1 VRRNK
6 PANAITN
13 FFVIEENKILLIG
26 YEMFRVYLFARKG
39 SLSKL
44 EVLNQIYNFMLIIIN
59 QYLQSGYS
67 QLFDNWLHLQN

>member
-13 FFVIEENKILLIG
+13 FLVIEENKILLIG
-26 YEMFRVYLFARKG
+26 YEMFRVYLLARKG

-44 EVLNQIYNFMLIIIN
+44 EVLNQIYNFMLIIITHFR
-59 QYLQSGYS
+59 QSGYI
-67 QLFDNWLHLQN
+67 QLFGTSGFY